1 MLINK
6 LIIEYKYM
14 FVRSTDPKY
23 LKYIMDLG
31 MFPLVVNCTNN
42 TVTYLCYISL
52 GCVCDC
58 RWNIGLPNNIRPL
71 TISEIKNIL
80 IFVSAKMRIYKEDY
94 KFYLKQIIFVHF
106 PPTYIDRNEL
116 WKKY

>member
-6 LIIEYKYM
+6 LIIEHGYM

-31 MFPLVVNCTNN
+31 ISPLVVNCTNN
-42 TVTYLCYISL
+42 TVTSLCYIL
-52 GCVCDC
+52 PDHVYDC

-71 TISEIKNIL
+71 TILEIKNIL
-80 IFVSAKMRIYKEDY
+80 TLVFVKMRIYKEDY
-94 KFYLKQIIFVHF
+94 KFYLKQIFFVYL

-116 WKKY
+116 

>member
-1 MLINK
+1 
-6 LIIEYKYM
+6 M

-31 MFPLVVNCTNN
+31 IFPLVVNCINN
-42 TVTYLCYISL
+42 TITYLRYISPD
-52 GCVCDC
+52 CVCDG

-80 IFVSAKMRIYKEDY
+80 IFVSVTMRSYKEEY
-94 KFYLKQIIFVHF
+94 KFYLKQIFFVCV
-106 PPTYIDRNEL
+106 PPTYIDRNKL
-116 WKKY
+116 